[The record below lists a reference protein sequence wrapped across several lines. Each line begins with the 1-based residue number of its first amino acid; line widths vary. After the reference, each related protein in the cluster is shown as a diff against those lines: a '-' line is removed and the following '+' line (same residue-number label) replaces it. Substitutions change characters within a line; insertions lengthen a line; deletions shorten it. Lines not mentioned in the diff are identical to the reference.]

1 MFYISDIRK
10 EEFDILR
17 DTFDVIF
24 QNSPDLILLTDL
36 QGSITDANIK
46 TLRYFR
52 TTLNQI
58 RGKNVCN
65 WCVESRKLKSLI
77 EVVMKEGY
85 TIQRLSLDTPSQG
98 IRLFD
103 VTITKIG
110 DEKASYL
117 VFICKDVHELAQS
130 DAQRKF
136 LYELFQHDLLNKLH
150 AEIGFIDF
158 FKQIAGISSELTE
171 SSLQLIEKVRDLT
184 VRNIYLVQNIN
195 IMLMLRDFEELTNQN
210 ISAAVNHAVRYL
222 KSFFYSILNIEIIRM
237 ANFYIP
243 GDDYYYR
250 IFVNLILSVYEWV
263 SHKIDVEITIE
274 EPDYNKEQA
283 TIILHFEDAVL
294 SDEQK
299 RELMSKTLVEFP
311 SIKKLDLIVIQTLLE
326 RYMIN
331 IKVENIRRSGKTV
344 GTRIVLYVPVVK
356 VGQS

>member
-1 MFYISDIRK
+1 MFFISDIQK
-10 EEFDILR
+10 GEFDILR

-24 QNSPDLILLTDL
+24 QNSPDLILLTDI
-36 QGSITDANIK
+36 QGNIVDANIK

-58 RGKNVCN
+58 RGKSICN

-77 EVVMKEGY
+77 EIVLKEGY
-85 TIQRLSLDTPSQG
+85 SVQRLSLDTPSQG

-103 VTITKIG
+103 VSITKIG
-110 DEKASYL
+110 DEQSNYL

-158 FKQIAGISSELTE
+158 FKQIAGVNSELSE

-210 ISAAVNHAVRYL
+210 IGDAINHAVRYL
-222 KSFFYSILNIEIIRM
+222 KSFFYSILDIEIIRI
-237 ANFYIP
+237 ANFYVP

-250 IFVNLILSVYEWV
+250 VFVNLILSVYEWV
-263 SHKIDVEITIE
+263 SHKIAVEITVG

-283 TIILHFEDAVL
+283 TIVLHFEGAIL
-294 SDEQK
+294 TNEQK
-299 RELMSKTLVEFP
+299 KELMTKALIEYP

-331 IKVENIRRSGKTV
+331 IKVEDIRRSGKTV
-344 GTRIVLYVPVVK
+344 GTRIILYVPVVK
-356 VGQS
+356 TVQK